1 MVQRMAE
8 AKLTRRILL
17 LALVARILV
26 FGAAASGL
34 FLIGE
39 GRTQS
44 NLAENLLSGNGF
56 MLSGSMLHPPME
68 AEANPM
74 FQKTFEFYRR
84 VDGFYGGL
92 RPDRPTMFLVPG
104 YAVFMAS
111 IYAVFGSGNF
121 LAVRGI
127 QLFLGL
133 FTVLTGLSIARKFLS
148 GKFLAVA
155 GIFMAL
161 DPFELYY
168 EAVPA
173 TQALFSLIFLISLL
187 LSLKLLE
194 ESHSLRKMILIAAI
208 TGFAWACSFYVRPV
222 SLPLMIW
229 MILLLPFAPKIR
241 QMLKVRRKTKNSTCN
256 TKVFSMKGF
265 SYSLVVLAVFMLL
278 LLPWGLRNRALC
290 GTFRIMPTQGG
301 VNLWEYNGRIFTEHF
316 VNEVEGAKLLY
327 GDIRREYLNNL
338 NSPELAEFPEF
349 RDESEW
355 ERDRIL
361 FERNITFMLR
371 NPVLT
376 LRLISLRFIEF
387 FKPFPLN
394 SFSVLYTLAGL
405 LSFFWILFFLW
416 GGAVRCC
423 FSKGA
428 GGFYMATGI
437 AGYALMHLLTAS
449 GTPHR
454 VAIDYPMV
462 ILAVGGVK
470 YSLQRYQ
477 SWRAVRNA

>member
-1 MVQRMAE
+1 MDE

-17 LALVARILV
+17 LALIARILV
-26 FGAAASGL
+26 FGAFSQGV
-34 FLIGE
+34 FPIGE

-44 NLAENLLSGNGF
+44 NLAENLLCGNGF
-56 MLSGSMLHPPME
+56 MLSGSMLHPERE

-74 FQKTFEFYRR
+74 FQKTFEFFRR
-84 VDGFYGGL
+84 VDGYYGGL
-92 RPDRPTMFLVPG
+92 RPDTPTMFLVPG

-121 LAVRGI
+121 LAVCGI

-133 FTVLTGLSIARKFLS
+133 FTVFTGLRIARRFIS
-148 GKFLAVA
+148 GKFLAFA

-173 TQALFSLIFLISLL
+173 TQALFSLIFLLSLL

-194 ESHSLRKMILIAAI
+194 ESHSPGKMVLIAAV

-229 MILLLPFAPKIR
+229 MILLLPFSLKIR
-241 QMLKVRRKTKNSTCN
+241 QILAGRWRKKHSTFNS
-256 TKVFSMKGF
+256 KVFSLRGF
-265 SYSLVVLAVFMLL
+265 SYSMVVLTVFMLL
-278 LLPWGLRNRALC
+278 MLPWGLRNRAIC
-290 GTFRIMPTQGG
+290 GSFRIMPTQGG

-316 VNEVEGAKLLY
+316 VNEVEGAKMLY
-327 GDIRREYLNNL
+327 GDIRREYMNNL

-361 FERNITFMLR
+361 TERNTTFMLR

-423 FSKGA
+423 FIKGT
-428 GGFYMATGI
+428 GGLFIATGV

-454 VAIDYPMV
+454 VAIDYPMA
-462 ILAVGGVK
+462 ILAVVGVQ
-470 YSLQRYQ
+470 YSLERYQ
-477 SWRAVRNA
+477 SWKAARNV

>member
-8 AKLTRRILL
+8 AKLTGRILL

-26 FGAAASGL
+26 FGAASQGV

-56 MLSGSMLHPPME
+56 MLSGSMLYPERE
-68 AEANPM
+68 AHANPM

-84 VDGFYGGL
+84 VDAYYGGL
-92 RPDRPTMFLVPG
+92 RPDRPTTFLVPG

-111 IYAVFGSGNF
+111 IYSIFGLGNF

-133 FTVLTGLSIARKFLS
+133 FTVLIGMRIARRFLS
-148 GKFLAVA
+148 GKFLALA

-173 TQALFSLIFLISLL
+173 TQALFSLIFLISVL

-194 ESHSLRKMILIAAI
+194 ESHSPRSMVLIAAV

-241 QMLKVRRKTKNSTCN
+241 QILSGRRRAENSTFR
-256 TKVFSMKGF
+256 TQVFSLKGF
-265 SYSLVVLAVFMLL
+265 SYGMVVLGVFMLFM
-278 LLPWGLRNRALC
+278 LPWGLRNREIC
-290 GTFRIMPTQGG
+290 GSFRIMPTQGG
-301 VNLWEYNGRIFTEHF
+301 VNLWEYNGRIFTDHF

-327 GDIRREYLNNL
+327 GDIRREYINKL

-361 FERNITFMLR
+361 FERNTTFMLR

-376 LRLISLRFIEF
+376 LRLISMRFIEF

-416 GGAVRCC
+416 GGAARCC

-428 GGFYMATGI
+428 GGFYITTGV
-437 AGYALMHLLTAS
+437 AGYVLMHLLTAS

-454 VAIDYPMV
+454 VAIDYPMA
-462 ILAVGGVK
+462 ILALVGVQ
-470 YSLQRYQ
+470 YSLERYQ
-477 SWRAVRNA
+477 SWRAARNA

>member
-17 LALVARILV
+17 IALVARILV
-26 FGAAASGL
+26 FGAASRGV

-56 MLSGSMLHPPME
+56 MLSGSMLHPERE

-84 VDGFYGGL
+84 VDAYYGGL

-111 IYAVFGSGNF
+111 IYAVFGNGNY

-133 FTVLTGLSIARKFLS
+133 FTVFIGFRIARRFLS
-148 GKFLAVA
+148 GKFLALA

-173 TQALFSLIFLISLL
+173 TQALFSLLFLISLL

-194 ESHSLRKMILIAAI
+194 ESHSPGKMILMSTA
-208 TGFAWACSFYVRPV
+208 TGVAWACSFYVRPV

-241 QMLKVRRKTKNSTCN
+241 QILSGRWKRKISLRRTE
-256 TKVFSMKGF
+256 VFSMKGF
-265 SYSLVVLAVFMLL
+265 YHSLVVLAVFMLL
-278 LLPWGLRNRALC
+278 MLPWGLRNRAIC
-290 GTFRIMPTQGG
+290 GTFRIMPTQSG

-327 GDIRREYLNNL
+327 GDIRRDYLNNL

-361 FERNITFMLR
+361 VERNTTFMLR

-376 LRLISLRFIEF
+376 LRLISMRFIEF

-405 LSFFWILFFLW
+405 LFFFWILFFLW

-423 FSKGA
+423 LRKGT
-428 GGFYMATGI
+428 GGLYLATGV

-454 VAIDYPMV
+454 VAIDYPMI
-462 ILAVGGVK
+462 ILAVAGVK
-470 YSLQRYQ
+470 YSLDRYQ

>member
-1 MVQRMAE
+1 MAE

-26 FGAAASGL
+26 FGAASQGV
-34 FLIGE
+34 FPVGE

-56 MLSGSMLHPPME
+56 MLSGSMLHPERE

-74 FQKTFEFYRR
+74 FQKTFEFFRR
-84 VDGFYGGL
+84 VDGYYGGL
-92 RPDRPTMFLVPG
+92 RPDTPTMFLVPG
-104 YAVFMAS
+104 YAVFMAF

-133 FTVLTGLSIARKFLS
+133 FTVLIGFRIARRFLS
-148 GKFLAVA
+148 GKFLAFV

-194 ESHSLRKMILIAAI
+194 ESHSPRSMVLIAAA

-229 MILLLPFAPKIR
+229 MILLLPFADKIR
-241 QMLKVRRKTKNSTCN
+241 QIFSMRRKRKNSLRRTE
-256 TKVFSMKGF
+256 VFSMKGF

-278 LLPWGLRNRALC
+278 MLPWGLRNRAIC

-301 VNLWEYNGRIFTEHF
+301 VNLWEYNGRIFTDHF
-316 VNEVEGAKLLY
+316 VNEVKGAKLLY
-327 GDIRREYLNNL
+327 GGIRREYLNNL

-349 RDESEW
+349 REESEW

-361 FERNITFMLR
+361 FERNTTFMLR

-376 LRLISLRFIEF
+376 LRLISMRFIEF

-428 GGFYMATGI
+428 GGFYIATGV

-454 VAIDYPMV
+454 VAIDYPMS
-462 ILAVGGVK
+462 ILAVVGVQ
-470 YSLQRYQ
+470 YSLERYQ
-477 SWRAVRNA
+477 SWRAARNA

>member
-1 MVQRMAE
+1 MAE

-173 TQALFSLIFLISLL
+173 TQALF
-187 LSLKLLE
+187 
-194 ESHSLRKMILIAAI
+194 
-208 TGFAWACSFYVRPV
+208 
-222 SLPLMIW
+222 
-229 MILLLPFAPKIR
+229 
-241 QMLKVRRKTKNSTCN
+241 
-256 TKVFSMKGF
+256 
-265 SYSLVVLAVFMLL
+265 
-278 LLPWGLRNRALC
+278 
-290 GTFRIMPTQGG
+290 
-301 VNLWEYNGRIFTEHF
+301 
-316 VNEVEGAKLLY
+316 
-327 GDIRREYLNNL
+327 
-338 NSPELAEFPEF
+338 
-349 RDESEW
+349 
-355 ERDRIL
+355 
-361 FERNITFMLR
+361 
-371 NPVLT
+371 
-376 LRLISLRFIEF
+376 
-387 FKPFPLN
+387 
-394 SFSVLYTLAGL
+394 
-405 LSFFWILFFLW
+405 
-416 GGAVRCC
+416 
-423 FSKGA
+423 
-428 GGFYMATGI
+428 
-437 AGYALMHLLTAS
+437 
-449 GTPHR
+449 
-454 VAIDYPMV
+454 
-462 ILAVGGVK
+462 
-470 YSLQRYQ
+470 
-477 SWRAVRNA
+477 